1 MRENRLMAAKVIMMK
16 LLQEIRGFAE
26 TSNRRPQSRCP
37 GLFIMQLR
45 SHLTHT
51 TLPRCKR
58 SILVDAKGLADGPHP
73 VKITHVRGSAVPTA
87 RL

>member
-1 MRENRLMAAKVIMMK
+1 MAAKVIMMK

-26 TSNRRPQSRCP
+26 ISNRRAQTKCP

-51 TLPRCKR
+51 TLPKCKR
-58 SILVDAKGLADGPHP
+58 SILVDTKGLVDDPHP
-73 VKITHVRGSAVPTA
+73 VKITHLRESAVPAA

>member
-1 MRENRLMAAKVIMMK
+1 MAAKVLMMK
-16 LLQEIRGFAE
+16 LVQEIRGFAE
-26 TSNRRPQSRCP
+26 ISNRRPQAKYP

-58 SILVDAKGLADGPHP
+58 SILVDAKDLPDGPHP
-73 VKITHVRGSAVPTA
+73 VKITHLRENAAPTA
-87 RL
+87 RI